1 MSLAVSGS
9 ESLTLVGS
17 SANAFSFSVIRL
29 RVGLSKDFRYLKGVA
44 VISMLRVNLVDL
56 AKTKNLSLFL
66 FVSRSL
72 ESILGRSW
80 V

>member
-1 MSLAVSGS
+1 
-9 ESLTLVGS
+9 
-17 SANAFSFSVIRL
+17 
-29 RVGLSKDFRYLKGVA
+29 
-44 VISMLRVNLVDL
+44 MLRVNLVDL